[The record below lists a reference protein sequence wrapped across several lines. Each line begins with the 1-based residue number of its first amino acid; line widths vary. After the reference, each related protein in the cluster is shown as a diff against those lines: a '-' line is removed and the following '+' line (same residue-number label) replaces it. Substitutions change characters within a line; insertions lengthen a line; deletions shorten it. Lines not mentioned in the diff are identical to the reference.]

1 MKINENG
8 LMPWKTSKHSLSKLL
23 CFYSGLNFDMNS
35 AASQDL
41 SSTWAA
47 ALPKLMTR
55 RGALIGVATG
65 SNSSQQ
71 HNSIDSEISYSVR
84 R

>member
-1 MKINENG
+1 M
-8 LMPWKTSKHSLSKLL
+8 
-23 CFYSGLNFDMNS
+23 NFDMNS

-55 RGALIGVATG
+55 RGALIGVTTG
-65 SNSSQQ
+65 SNSSQH

>member
-1 MKINENG
+1 
-8 LMPWKTSKHSLSKLL
+8 
-23 CFYSGLNFDMNS
+23 MNS